1 MNIYTHL
8 NVPVYDEFLR
18 SVILGSEARWRS
30 FHDAHILADKWF
42 HEFNEK
48 WAADSRVVA
57 TSKDEHVAALRLLNL
72 YCFHWC
78 KRVAR
83 IPAKLY
89 REDYLPSGQAVKG
102 KSLLWMPTG
111 KSVSSW
117 SMKKFRHRPAI
128 RLEKESSIG
137 RDKPAL
143 LLSMNS
149 PSPSQTVWMHTGR
162 HTTIQAEY
170 YVMDLHTAATKHAK
184 GVKNPDPYVKR
195 LEKLEYAL
203 YHLNNRFREYSHEQE
218 VILYTPKPIKVTV
231 EEVDW

>member
-89 REDYLPSGQAVKG
+89 REDYLPSGQREVTAVDA
-102 KSLLWMPTG
+102 
-111 KSVSSW
+111 
-117 SMKKFRHRPAI
+117 HRQVCVF
-128 RLEKESSIG
+128 LV
-137 RDKPAL
+137 D
-143 LLSMNS
+143 
-149 PSPSQTVWMHTGR
+149 
-162 HTTIQAEY
+162 
-170 YVMDLHTAATKHAK
+170 
-184 GVKNPDPYVKR
+184 
-195 LEKLEYAL
+195 
-203 YHLNNRFREYSHEQE
+203 
-218 VILYTPKPIKVTV
+218 
-231 EEVDW
+231 EEVPAQARDST